1 VNYETIVE
9 TLAGCVF
16 TEHARRE
23 MESEPYGVI
32 RVQDV
37 VQSLQSGEIIE
48 EYSNDRPYPS
58 CLILGRTI
66 GGRPIHVVCAPVVA
80 ERRLIII
87 TTYEPDP
94 ARWDPEF
101 RRRRR

>member
-1 VNYETIVE
+1 VDYEIIVE

-32 RVQDV
+32 GVQDI
-37 VQSLQSGEIIE
+37 VQCLQSGEIIE

-58 CLILGRTI
+58 CLILGRTVE
-66 GGRPIHVVCAPVVA
+66 GRPIHVVCAPVVA

-94 ARWDPEF
+94 ARWDREF
-101 RRRRR
+101 RRRRQ